1 MKPNVRSRLIF
12 LLAFILLSSVMPVS
26 ADDITSLESQTN
38 TLQSQ
43 LNGINQDL
51 LSISNEIASTE
62 SQIEDANNEMLR
74 IQDSLAISRENEERQ
89 YESMKI
95 RIKYMYENDNSSFL
109 EMLFSADNMT
119 EFLNRADFIENV
131 SNYDHER
138 LTALQEV
145 KTGIEEQEASLKE
158 KQSSLNE
165 LQAQLVTQ
173 QAELTAKAEETST
186 DLAEFNKQLQA
197 LREEEARK
205 AEEAKKAS
213 EAVASAAS
221 NSDNTQSGNT
231 SSSGTNGNSGS
242 NTAGGSNGSYNY
254 PTSGGALTP
263 EKGVVYFNGHR
274 ETYYSQKV
282 LPGGGLNIP
291 GRHVAEDGTIRDA
304 DGYICV
310 ASSDLPW
317 GTIVETS
324 LGTGKVYDCG
334 CASGTIDIYTDW

>member
-1 MKPNVRSRLIF
+1 MRFANKKNICSGLIC
-12 LLAFILLSSVMPVS
+12 LLAFVLLFSVTSVS
-26 ADDITSLESQTN
+26 ADDIKSLEDKTN

-51 LSISNEIASTE
+51 LSISNEIVTTE
-62 SQIEDANNEMLR
+62 AQIEDANNEMLR
-74 IQDSLAISRENEERQ
+74 LQDSLAISLENEKRQ
-89 YESMKI
+89 YEAMKI
-95 RIKYMYENDNSSFL
+95 RIKYIYENGSTSLL
-109 EMLFSADNMT
+109 EMMFSADNMT

-131 SNYDHER
+131 SSYDQEQ
-138 LTALQEV
+138 LTALQKV
-145 KTGIEEQEASLKE
+145 KTGIESQEASLND
-158 KQSSLNE
+158 KQSSLST
-165 LQAQLVTQ
+165 LQKQLKAQK
-173 QAELTAKAEETST
+173 AELSAKAKQTST
-186 DLAEFNKQLQA
+186 NLEALNKHLEE

-205 AEEAKKAS
+205 AANAAS
-213 EAVASAAS
+213 AS
-221 NSDNTQSGNT
+221 NSNNTP
-231 SSSGTNGNSGS
+231 SSGGNGG
-242 NTAGGSNGSYNY
+242 YNY
-254 PTSGGALTP
+254 PTGDGVLTP

-291 GRHVAEDGTIRDA
+291 GRHVASDGTIRDR

-324 LGTGKVYDCG
+324 LGTGKVYDSG